1 MTRKQL
7 RYLVYTAAVLTVAA
21 LPLHAS
27 DPVGIYALVEKVVF
41 EPATGGAQ
49 RVQVWG
55 VFAASDGKRG
65 DDYQPAQRGYLYYAL
80 KPGQEDVC
88 KREWSD
94 LKSVAGKGQGI
105 GFGRRYQQNGRV
117 RTAAEKPSSPD
128 VYPIGFGIVK
138 MGSEHRQ
145 NSIIEE
151 LRRMKSSD

>member
-1 MTRKQL
+1 MKPTTFRFFAC
-7 RYLVYTAAVLTVAA
+7 TAAMLGILAIPVR
-21 LPLHAS
+21 AS

-41 EPATGGAQ
+41 EPATGDAQ

-55 VFAASDGKRG
+55 VFATSESMRG
-65 DDYQPAQRGYLYYAL
+65 DDYQPAQRGYLYYTL
-80 KPGQEDVC
+80 KPGQEEVC

-105 GFGRRYQQNGRV
+105 GFGRRYQPNGRV

-151 LRRMKSSD
+151 LRRHKSSD